1 MPLISSPHRF
11 DVADLRGAS
20 PTTSG
25 PHLSLLAGGLAAA
38 GLAVVLGWGAAAIV
52 SKALSDRPQDTAVL
66 VAEAGWVAF
75 SVLVAVIVWFGRKAG
90 ALDRDE
96 ARRAGSEQTMVLD
109 ETGVRLIGRWG
120 ESHTRWEGIARADW
134 RDGDLVLTGR
144 DGVLFL
150 LPARAVPDEAWRR
163 AADDLLEAHLAP

>member
-11 DVADLRGAS
+11 DAADLRGAS
-20 PTTSG
+20 SISSG
-25 PHLSLLAGGLAAA
+25 PHLSLLSGGLAAA
-38 GLAVVLGWGAAAIV
+38 GLAVVLGWAVAEIV
-52 SKALSDRPQDTAVL
+52 LKPLSDRPQDTTLL
-66 VAEAGWVAF
+66 VAEAGWAAF
-75 SVLVAVIVWFGRKAG
+75 FLLVAVVVWFGRKAG
-90 ALDRDE
+90 AIDRE
-96 ARRAGSEQTMVLD
+96 QARRAGSEQTMVLD

-150 LPARAVPDEAWRR
+150 LPARAVPDEAWRL
-163 AADDLLEAHLAP
+163 AADDLLKAHLAP